1 MELKQLEYFRKIAD
15 TGSINEAAR
24 HLNMSQP
31 PLSYQ
36 LRQLEG
42 ELQVKLFERT
52 SQGVVLTEAGKL
64 LYERAGNLLSYAQS
78 AAQEVSQTGKKRT
91 LRIGVT
97 PTTAE
102 VMMPYFIEFARA
114 CPDVNFEIRDGITFD
129 LYNYLLEGI
138 IDVSVART
146 PLRLEAVESRI
157 LRSEPMVAV
166 SSFQLRAEGGG
177 TIGLPDLE
185 SSPLVLYRRYEKL
198 IRDAFQSRGLV
209 PDVFCICDDAREALL
224 WARSGLATAV
234 FPQSMESFCDGLRV
248 QKLREEELVTQIV
261 LIWKKG
267 RGLPAAARDFL
278 DMQFF

>member
-36 LRQLEG
+36 LRQLES

-64 LYERAGNLLSYAQS
+64 LYERSGSLLNYAHS

-129 LYNYLLEGI
+129 LYNDLLEGI
-138 IDVSVART
+138 IDVSVVRT
-146 PLRLEAVESRI
+146 PLRLDDVESRI
-157 LRSEPMVAV
+157 LRTEPMVAV
-166 SSFQLRAEGGG
+166 SSLQLRAEGEEKV
-177 TIGLPDLE
+177 GLADLE
-185 SSPLVLYRRYEKL
+185 QTPLVLYRRYEKL
-198 IRDAFQSRGLV
+198 ILDAFRSRNLD
-209 PDVFCICDDAREALL
+209 PDVFCICDDARDALL
-224 WARSGLATAV
+224 WARAGLATAI
-234 FPQSMESFCDGLRV
+234 FPQSMETLCDGLRI
-248 QKLREEELVTQIV
+248 QTLREKELVTNIA
-261 LIWKKG
+261 LIWKRG
-267 RGLPAAARDFL
+267 RVLPAAAREFL
-278 DMQFF
+278 DMQPF